1 MGQKLARALL
11 SLDSIES
18 IVLADV
24 SPLAPGFAPERVQG
38 VQFELADAAAVE
50 SLVKG
55 KDMIFHL
62 AAVVSGQAEANFDLG
77 MRVNVDGT
85 RNLLEAAR
93 REGRRPVV
101 VFTSSL
107 AVFGPPLPQ
116 VITDETAVHPRS
128 SYGTQKAIGE
138 LLVSDFS
145 RKGYIDGRV
154 VRLPTVCVR
163 PGAPNAAASSFVSG
177 IIREPLNGQTAVCPV
192 DPGLELWLSS
202 PSSAVANLVRAALL
216 PETSLGEQR
225 VINVPGITVSVA
237 QMCDALR
244 RIGGAPALERI
255 VFRDD
260 PAIRRIV
267 ASWPSRFDVARAVRL
282 GFARDGSFDDLVLGY
297 IADAGLQA
305 R

>member
-1 MGQKLARALL
+1 M
-11 SLDSIES
+11 
-18 IVLADV
+18 
-24 SPLAPGFAPERVQG
+24 
-38 VQFELADAAAVE
+38 
-50 SLVKG
+50 
-55 KDMIFHL
+55 
-62 AAVVSGQAEANFDLG
+62 
-77 MRVNVDGT
+77 
-85 RNLLEAAR
+85 
-93 REGRRPVV
+93 
-101 VFTSSL
+101 
-107 AVFGPPLPQ
+107 
-116 VITDETAVHPRS
+116 
-128 SYGTQKAIGE
+128 
-138 LLVSDFS
+138 
-145 RKGYIDGRV
+145 
-154 VRLPTVCVR
+154 CVR